1 MTPHNRQEGNWRKV
15 IELATQLREKPDKQ
29 HKTLGWFLVGE
40 GKLEEYLEEF
50 PAKEENVSEAK
61 SRLLEAKSC
70 PERNIQVFKN
80 NYLFNNTVL

>member
-50 PAKEENVSEAK
+50 PAKEENV
-61 SRLLEAKSC
+61 REAKSC
-70 PERNIQVFKN
+70 LERTIQVFKK
-80 NYLFNNTVL
+80 TVFTNWKSVF

>member
-29 HKTLGWFLVGE
+29 H
-40 GKLEEYLEEF
+40 KLEEYLEEF